1 MAWSPHFVDYLFL
14 TFNTSAAFSPADT
27 DVLSR
32 WAKLGMMTQ
41 ALISRRLLSCL
52 RPARWGFCNLASR
65 PFRLADGS
73 FLDLS
78 LLATAR
84 SFFVNSNAGVVEQ
97 AEAGD
102 IAAARQ
108 LRGFLYREK
117 RAQHERT
124 TRLGQEAPSIASA
137 TNQRRDPVFYA
148 IANMT
153 WVVDRRTGDVTYRLD
168 GRDAFVDVGEKINLI
183 DNREATLAASL
194 KVAQENSAPICTL
207 PEPMKSSV
215 RS

>member
-1 MAWSPHFVDYLFL
+1 M
-14 TFNTSAAFSPADT
+14 
-27 DVLSR
+27 
-32 WAKLGMMTQ
+32 
-41 ALISRRLLSCL
+41 
-52 RPARWGFCNLASR
+52 
-65 PFRLADGS
+65 
-73 FLDLS
+73 DLS